1 MDYDGFACMGERGT
15 KYADFGIFKE
25 SNVSVVSYVRKVNL
39 IYGGYEYI
47 CVYGT
52 VLLFL
57 TMVLMANDGYI
68 RTNVLS
74 LCPPSLVV
82 FN

>member
-1 MDYDGFACMGERGT
+1 MVMMVMGERGT
-15 KYADFGIFKE
+15 EYVKFMVLKE

-52 VLLFL
+52 VLLFF

-68 RTNVLS
+68 R
-74 LCPPSLVV
+74 
-82 FN
+82 

>member
-1 MDYDGFACMGERGT
+1 MRKEKKLLMGERGT
-15 KYADFGIFKE
+15 EYVKFMVLKE

-52 VLLFL
+52 VLLFF

-68 RTNVLS
+68 R
-74 LCPPSLVV
+74 
-82 FN
+82 

>member
-1 MDYDGFACMGERGT
+1 MRKEKKLLMGERGT
-15 KYADFGIFKE
+15 EYIKFMVFKE

-52 VLLFL
+52 DLLFF

-68 RTNVLS
+68 R
-74 LCPPSLVV
+74 
-82 FN
+82 

>member
-1 MDYDGFACMGERGT
+1 MVL
-15 KYADFGIFKE
+15 KE

-52 VLLFL
+52 VLLLL

-68 RTNVLS
+68 R
-74 LCPPSLVV
+74 
-82 FN
+82 